1 MAYVEIGDFRAGMN
15 RQRQRT
21 SGAAGTLWVGKN
33 VVISR
38 GGDVERVKKFVDT
51 YTLPAGTF
59 GLQSIG
65 SQLFVYGSADLAAST
80 PAGVNY
86 LRLVAPGAPAMT
98 RVLWSGAFDGTSYV
112 IAEFDNG
119 DIHHFFGAARVSAW
133 DAASATN
140 SSFVSLASYLAG
152 KVNADPAVT
161 AIPAGSDVILS
172 ARVPGTAFSL
182 TAGAV
187 NGGAGTNDQTAT
199 VSTVQAN
206 VFAVSE
212 TRAAGTITITAG
224 TSDPGVN
231 TISVLT
237 VNGVDLLGAAV
248 NFGLDND
255 ATAVLLATEINNMT
269 ASSGYSAAAAA
280 AVVTITANPGTGA
293 TPNANAIAIT
303 TTGDVTAA
311 TSGTVSGGVTAVAP
325 VRQISKVAL
334 GGAYEALDTY
344 TITLNSVAY
353 KATGRASGHAT
364 LGFVYKKRIYFIA
377 NSLLYYTKLNGPTDI
392 TDASPSSGAGFINLT
407 NDSEGAERLTS
418 IAQYQEF
425 VAIFSRSSIR
435 IYDLQTD
442 AQLNVLVQP
451 LSNTGTYAP
460 LSSLSF
466 GNTDT
471 MYLAD
476 TGLRSLQIRDLANA
490 AFVNDVGSAID
501 PFLQEYVKS
510 IPEGVAAAATA
521 ALDTEDDRYFLAVG
535 ERIFVLSYFPSP
547 KVAAWSFMEPGFT
560 AQKFAS
566 AAGVF
571 YARDAT
577 RIYAYGGLTKDIYP
591 DAGEVIA
598 EVSIP
603 FIAARKVAT
612 WKSWSGL
619 DIGCTGE
626 WRVQMLVDPR
636 NEAAIVDFGRV
647 TGPTF
652 AELDHA
658 GVGYTPMIALK
669 LTADKAGPAT
679 LSNIV
684 LHYIPTRAG

>member
-33 VVISR
+33 VVLSR
-38 GGDVERVKKFVDT
+38 GGDVERVKKFVSV

-86 LRLVAPGAPAMT
+86 LRLTAPGSPVMT
-98 RVLWSGAFDGTSYV
+98 RVLWSGAFDGASYV

-119 DIHHFFGAARVSAW
+119 DIHHFFGATRVSAW

-140 SSFVSLASYLAG
+140 SSFISLASYLAA
-152 KVNADPAVT
+152 KVNADPEVT
-161 AIPAGSDVILS
+161 AIPAGSDVIIS
-172 ARVPGTAFSL
+172 ARVPGTAFPL

-187 NGGAGTNDQTAT
+187 NATGTDDQTAT

-206 VFAVSE
+206 VVAVAE

-237 VNGVDLLGAAV
+237 VNGVDLLGVAV
-248 NFGLDND
+248 NFGLDNS
-255 ATAVLLATEINNMT
+255 ATAVLLSAEINNQT
-269 ASSGYSAAAAA
+269 ATSGYSSAAAG

-293 TPNANAIAIT
+293 APNAHAIAIT
-303 TTGDVTAA
+303 TTGDVTAT

-334 GGAYEALDTY
+334 GGTYEALDTY
-344 TITLNSVAY
+344 TISTNSAAY

-377 NSLLYYTKLNGPTDI
+377 NSLLYYTQLNDPTDI
-392 TDASPSSGAGFINLT
+392 TDASASSGAGFINLT

-460 LSSLSF
+460 LSTLSF

-501 PFLQEYVKS
+501 PFLKEYVTS
-510 IPEGVAAAATA
+510 IPEGVATAAVA
-521 ALDTEDDRYFLAVG
+521 ALDTDDDRYFLAIG
-535 ERIFVLSYFPSP
+535 ARIFVLSYFPSP

-577 RIYAYGGLTKDIYP
+577 RVYAYGGLTKDVYP
-591 DAGEVIA
+591 GAGEVIA
-598 EVSIP
+598 EVSVP

-636 NEAAIVDFGRV
+636 NEAALVDFGRV
-647 TGPTF
+647 TGSTF
-652 AELDHA
+652 ADLDHY
-658 GVGYTPMIALK
+658 GVGYTPMVALK

-679 LSNIV
+679 ISNIV
-684 LHYIPTRAG
+684 LHYTATRAG